1 MSKDY
6 YRILEVD
13 RNSSPEDIKKSYRK
27 MAMKY
32 HPDKNPGD
40 SAAEEKF
47 KECAEAFDV
56 LSDPQK
62 KQEYDTYGSVGGNH
76 QQGNPFGGFGM
87 DDIFSRFGDFFG
99 FGGGHHQGH
108 RHQVRRGSD
117 LRIKVQLSLS
127 DIINGVDKKIK
138 YIRQVKCN
146 TCSGVGGRDLTTC
159 GICQGSGQ
167 RRMVQ
172 NTPFGQIQ
180 QVVTCNGCNGQG
192 QVTRSTCNNCR
203 GQGTVPNE
211 ENLEIKIPKGAVNGT
226 TFNMSSQ
233 GNFTKGGEPGDLQI
247 HVEET
252 VDSNFKRES
261 NNLIYEQT
269 LSIIDAIIG
278 KEINLK
284 TPQGEIRF
292 SIQPGTEH
300 GRVIKINGKG
310 VPDINLGGRVGDLFI
325 KTNIKIPKSI
335 SQNERDILTS
345 LKESPNF
352 N

>member
-13 RNSSPEDIKKSYRK
+13 RNASSDDIKKSYRK

-40 SAAEEKF
+40 SSAEEKF

-76 QQGNPFGGFGM
+76 GQGNPFGGFGM

-99 FGGGHHQGH
+99 FGGGHSH
-108 RHQVRRGSD
+108 RQNIKKGSD
-117 LRIKVQLSLS
+117 LRIKVQVSLS

-146 TCSGVGGRDLTTC
+146 TCNGLGGKDLTPC
-159 GICQGSGQ
+159 GLCQGQGQ

-180 QVVTCNGCNGQG
+180 QVVTCNGCNGEG
-192 QVTRSTCNNCR
+192 QVTRSTCGNCR

-211 ENLEIKIPKGAVNGT
+211 ENLDIKIPKGAVDGV

-233 GNFTKGGEPGDLQI
+233 GNFIRNGQPGDLQI
-247 HVEET
+247 FIEEIK
-252 VDSNFKRES
+252 DENFKRES
-261 NNLIYEQT
+261 NNLIYEQH
-269 LSIIDAIIG
+269 LSVIDAILG
-278 KEINLK
+278 REIYLR
-284 TPQGEIRF
+284 TPQGEIKF

-325 KTNIKIPKSI
+325 KTNIKIPKSL
-335 SQNERDILTS
+335 SQNEREILYT
-345 LKESPNF
+345 LKDSPNF